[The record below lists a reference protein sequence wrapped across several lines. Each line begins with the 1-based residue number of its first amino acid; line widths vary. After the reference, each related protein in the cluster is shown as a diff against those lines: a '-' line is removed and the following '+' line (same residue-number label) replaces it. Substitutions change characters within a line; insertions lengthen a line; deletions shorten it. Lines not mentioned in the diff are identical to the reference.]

1 MLERDA
7 MEEPS
12 PFEAT
17 PDLVEFHRLLLQRFP
32 ALEAFTEDQWARQK
46 PGVSPWTSTPQGS
59 DRCVGLLMRLDTPRK
74 VFDEILALGKRFH
87 LVIYDPQNGQLR
99 RL

>member
-17 PDLVEFHRLLLQRFP
+17 PDLVEFHRLLLKRFP
-32 ALEAFTEDQWARQK
+32 ALEAFTEDQ
-46 PGVSPWTSTPQGS
+46 
-59 DRCVGLLMRLDTPRK
+59 
-74 VFDEILALGKRFH
+74 
-87 LVIYDPQNGQLR
+87 
-99 RL
+99 